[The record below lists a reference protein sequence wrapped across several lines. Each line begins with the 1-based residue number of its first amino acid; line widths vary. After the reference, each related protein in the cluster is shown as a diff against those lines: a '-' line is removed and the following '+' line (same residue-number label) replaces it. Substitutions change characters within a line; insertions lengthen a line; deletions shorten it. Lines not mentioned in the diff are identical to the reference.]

1 MINHLIHVYRKGTIP
16 FQSLSA
22 LSDADATKIMQNLYI
37 EGAIFWERFENPAQY
52 LKTRRQIEYRL
63 REEFIAKGGKPR
75 ESYPIYMIYGRSK
88 WLIEAP
94 DAKTLSTTTEIQI
107 PLSLFQKQD
116 LSFTYP
122 DSMVS
127 FLLLNQKDSPYYL
140 SDFHGKVFILD
151 EIQALVQS
159 NGLPGGK
166 WGNNLPRYFA
176 NYIEVQV
183 WNQEPLLEYQNRIT
197 LND

>member
-1 MINHLIHVYRKGTIP
+1 MINHLIHVFKKGTTP

-22 LSDADATKIMQNLYI
+22 LSDDDATKIMQNLYI

-52 LKTRRQIEYRL
+52 LKTRRQIEYQL

-94 DAKTLSTTTEIQI
+94 DAKTLSTTIEIQV
-107 PLSLFQKQD
+107 PLSLFHKQD

-140 SDFHGKVFILD
+140 PDFHGKVFTLD
-151 EIQALVQS
+151 EIQDLVQS
-159 NGLPGGK
+159 KGLPGEK
-166 WGNNLPRYFA
+166 WGTNLPKYFA
-176 NYIEVQV
+176 NYIEAQV
-183 WNQEPLLEYQNRIT
+183 WNQEPLIKF
-197 LND
+197 LNK

>member
-1 MINHLIHVYRKGTIP
+1 
-16 FQSLSA
+16 
-22 LSDADATKIMQNLYI
+22 
-37 EGAIFWERFENPAQY
+37 
-52 LKTRRQIEYRL
+52 
-63 REEFIAKGGKPR
+63 
-75 ESYPIYMIYGRSK
+75 
-88 WLIEAP
+88 
-94 DAKTLSTTTEIQI
+94 
-107 PLSLFQKQD
+107 
-116 LSFTYP
+116 
-122 DSMVS
+122 MVS

-151 EIQALVQS
+151 EIQDLVRS
-159 NGLPGGK
+159 NGLPGEK